1 MRKTKERKKEKE
13 MNYTEFKAKAKEFT
27 EQAFINLNNL
37 TELIQV
43 YDEQLNQEAKPG
55 NSEQVASIEEFRKL
69 LQAYNIMNIYEK
81 KSVASL
87 YNEVINNKLTALQ
100 IEQVCIKVNEY
111 KNKGKIDNIKGYV
124 RNCLINKRIE
134 DIKRGIINE

>member
-1 MRKTKERKKEKE
+1 

-55 NSEQVASIEEFRKL
+55 NSEQVASIEDFRKL

-81 KSVASL
+81 KSVTSL